1 MLYVNYVSIRWRKI
15 LLVLSC
21 SLVILI
27 EANFALLFPGHLAMS
42 GDIFGTTGT
51 GTVLLAYS
59 VESRDPAK
67 HPIMHKSG
75 PHKKELS
82 GLKCQLCGD

>member
-1 MLYVNYVSIRWRKI
+1 MRRAFDFTRSWN
-15 LLVLSC
+15 
-21 SLVILI
+21 
-27 EANFALLFPGHLAMS
+27 LAMS
-42 GDIFGTTGT
+42 GDIFGTTGM

-82 GLKCQLCGD
+82 GLKCQLCGDWEIWV